1 MVIEKNLKLFGF
13 DNYFD
18 DFSNL
23 YKSKKLPNKILISG
37 KKGIGKTTFSYHLI
51 NFILSSNE
59 EFTYDYN
66 EKEINL
72 LNKSYKLIHNRTHPN
87 FFRISINE
95 EKKFIEINQIREMIN
110 FINKSTFKNNI
121 KLILIENVELLNQ
134 FSANGLLK
142 SLEEPNSNVVFIL
155 LLNNEN
161 KCLETIKSRCIEY
174 KINLKRK
181 FLSEIVNF
189 YFKDDVFDKIS
200 RDFINFYISP
210 SELIKFI
217 IFCNSEKLN
226 YKDLSIDEFLK
237 YYFENSIYKKNN
249 IINDDIKLY
258 LQLFFFNKINSIKNN
273 DFIDLYNYFNQKF
286 NFINKFNLDKES
298 FFIEFNN
305 KVFK

>member
-23 YKSKKLPNKILISG
+23 YKTKKLPNKILISG

-51 NFILSSNE
+51 NFILSLNE

-87 FFRISINE
+87 FFKININE

-121 KLILIENVELLNQ
+121 KLILIENVELLNK

-142 SLEEPNSNVVFIL
+142 SLEEPNSNVIFIL

-161 KCLETIKSRCIEY
+161 KCLETIRSRCIEY

-181 FLSEIVNF
+181 FLPEIVNF

-200 RDFINFYISP
+200 RDFRNFYISP

-217 IFCNSEKLN
+217 IFCNYEKLN

-258 LQLFFFNKINSIKNN
+258 LELFFFNKINLIKNN

>member
-23 YKSKKLPNKILISG
+23 YKTKKLPNKILISG

-51 NFILSSNE
+51 NFILSLNE

-87 FFRISINE
+87 FFKININE

-121 KLILIENVELLNQ
+121 KLILIENVELLNK

-142 SLEEPNSNVVFIL
+142 SLEEPNSNVIFIL

-161 KCLETIKSRCIEY
+161 KCLETIRSRCIEY
-174 KINLKRK
+174 KINLKAK
-181 FLSEIVNF
+181 FLPEIVNF

-200 RDFINFYISP
+200 RDFRNFYISP

-217 IFCNSEKLN
+217 IFCNYEKLN

-258 LQLFFFNKINSIKNN
+258 LELFFFNKINLIKNN